1 MDGWQVGLEHLLDAV
16 ARDLGANPSAIQWI
30 EDTIVGRLTNRLEV
44 EAWYGSEGGDGPP
57 PLEGP
62 LVILGL
68 PRTATTALH
77 YLLSV
82 DPQFRS
88 PRLWEMVAPVP
99 PPDLASEA
107 TDPRRS
113 QMAGRSSD
121 PRHISSVDGP
131 TEDVFIHALHFGS
144 QEMTLPVPT
153 YWAWWREADLLTTYA
168 YQERVLRLLHSHR
181 PPYRWLL
188 KAPSYLFHVPELHD
202 HYPSALFVMTH
213 RDPTLALPS
222 TCSVVMDA
230 RSGVPGLDQDK
241 VALGAHM
248 LAHFSDGVRKTM
260 TARSHMDPALFF
272 DVGQAE
278 VEEDPVGTAERIYQY
293 FGLEMTDSVK
303 IAMRVWA
310 AENQRGSRGAHVYSA
325 EEFGLTA
332 ADIRETFAE
341 YRDQFGGYLSPAA
354 QP

>member
-1 MDGWQVGLEHLLDAV
+1 
-16 ARDLGANPSAIQWI
+16 
-30 EDTIVGRLTNRLEV
+30 
-44 EAWYGSEGGDGPP
+44 
-57 PLEGP
+57 
-62 LVILGL
+62 
-68 PRTATTALH
+68 
-77 YLLSV
+77 
-82 DPQFRS
+82 
-88 PRLWEMVAPVP
+88 
-99 PPDLASEA
+99 
-107 TDPRRS
+107 
-113 QMAGRSSD
+113 
-121 PRHISSVDGP
+121 
-131 TEDVFIHALHFGS
+131 
-144 QEMTLPVPT
+144 
-153 YWAWWREADLLTTYA
+153 
-168 YQERVLRLLHSHR
+168 
-181 PPYRWLL
+181 
-188 KAPSYLFHVPELHD
+188 
-202 HYPSALFVMTH
+202 
-213 RDPTLALPS
+213 
-222 TCSVVMDA
+222 MDA

-241 VALGAHM
+241 VALGARM

-341 YRDQFGGYLSPAA
+341 YHDQFGGYLSPAA